1 MMKAQIINH
10 LSNKII
16 PKQITNND
24 LKLSLIIFNI
34 AYYYK

>member
-16 PKQITNND
+16 LKQITNKD
-24 LKLSLIIFNI
+24 LKMLLIIFNI
-34 AYYYK
+34 THYNK

>member
-16 PKQITNND
+16 LKQITNKV
-24 LKLSLIIFNI
+24 LKISLIIFNI
-34 AYYYK
+34 SRS